1 MDSPPEKNEH
11 HNEHKNNRLAGET
24 SPYLQQHAT
33 NPVDWHPWGAE
44 ALALARSTGKPILL
58 SIGYSACHWCHVMAH
73 ESFED
78 AATAALMNELYVN
91 VKVDREER
99 PDIDKIYQFAHQV
112 LTQRGGGWPLTMFLT
127 HDDQK
132 PFFGGTYFPDK
143 ARYGMPAFTTLLK
156 RVADYYRDQ
165 REELRTQNDTLMGV
179 FADLTPAPV
188 DSAHML
194 DRAPLDGAREQLNAT
209 FDKRYGGFGEAPKF
223 PHPGSID
230 RLLRHWHSTAV
241 TQAPDLHALYMAT
254 LTLTRMGEG
263 GLYDQLGG
271 GFSRYSVDQFW
282 MIPHFEKMLY
292 DNGALL
298 ATYADAALATGDE
311 FFQRIARETG
321 EWLLREMQD
330 DNGGFYSAY
339 DADSEGHEGKF
350 YVWTRTEV
358 RAALT
363 PLEWNV
369 FSRRFGFDEEPNFE
383 GAWHTHV
390 FVSFAEIAKELQIE
404 AAEVEKQ
411 IDSAR
416 ARLLAIRSQ
425 RVWPGLDDKI
435 LTSWNALAIRGL
447 ALAARTLRREDF
459 GAAGDRALEFIRAN
473 LWRPRSDRGGSDGS
487 GRLLATS
494 KDGVSH
500 LNAYL
505 DDYAYLANALLEMLQ
520 LRWRNEDVAWLREIL
535 DAMLAH
541 FEDTQLGG
549 LFFTSDDH
557 EALIHRSKSFSD
569 DAIPAGNGIA
579 ARALIRAGY
588 LLGETRWLAAGE
600 RTLRAGWLAMNRF
613 PHGHMSLL
621 EALAEYLDA
630 PEIVIIRERP
640 GEAENWQRELGRLYA
655 PHRLVFSI
663 PADLEGVDAAIADK
677 KAGPVTRAYVCR
689 GSTCSAPVETLADLV
704 RVAQSRV

>member
-1 MDSPPEKNEH
+1 MHSPK
-11 HNEHKNNRLAGET
+11 NRLARET

-33 NPVDWHPWGAE
+33 NPVDWYPWGKE
-44 ALALARSTGKPILL
+44 ALDLARASGKPILL

-73 ESFED
+73 ESFENS
-78 AATAALMNELYVN
+78 ATASLMNELYVN
-91 VKVDREER
+91 IKVDREER
-99 PDIDKIYQFAHQV
+99 PDLDKIYQFAHQV

-132 PFFGGTYFPDK
+132 PFFGGTYFPDE

-156 RVADYYRDQ
+156 RVAEYYRDQ
-165 REELRTQNDTLMGV
+165 RDELRAQNETLMGV
-179 FADLTPAPV
+179 FGDLTPAPV
-188 DSAHML
+188 DISVAL

-209 FDKRYGGFGEAPKF
+209 FDKRYGGFGDAPKF

-230 RLLRHWHSTAV
+230 RLMRHWHSTAV

-254 LTLTRMGEG
+254 LTLTRMAEG

-298 ATYADAALATGDE
+298 ATYAEAALATGDE
-311 FFQRIARETG
+311 LFGRIAGETG
-321 EWLLREMQD
+321 DWLLREMQD
-330 DNGGFYSAY
+330 SGNGGFYSAY

-383 GAWHTHV
+383 GAWHNHV
-390 FVSFAEIAKELQIE
+390 FVSFAEIAKELQLD

-411 IDSAR
+411 VDSAR
-416 ARLLAIRSQ
+416 AKLLAIRAK

-447 ALAARTLRREDF
+447 AIAARTLGRGEF
-459 GAAGDRALEFIRAN
+459 GAAAERALDFIRAS
-473 LWRPRSDRGGSDGS
+473 LWQPRAGG

-494 KDGVSH
+494 KDGLSH

-520 LRWRNEDVAWLREIL
+520 LRWRNEDAAWLREIL

-541 FEDTQLGG
+541 FEDPELGG
-549 LFFTSDDH
+549 FFFTSDDH

-569 DAIPAGNGIA
+569 DAIPSGNGIA
-579 ARALIRAGY
+579 ARVLIRAGY
-588 LLGETRWLAAGE
+588 LLGETRWLTAAE
-600 RTLRAGWLAMNRF
+600 RTLRAAWLAMNRF

-621 EALAEYLDA
+621 ESLAEYLDA
-630 PEIVIIRERP
+630 PEIVIVRDQP
-640 GEAENWQRELGRLYA
+640 AEAGAWQRELGRLYA

-663 PADLEGVDAAIADK
+663 PANLGGLDPGIADK
-677 KAGPVTRAYVCR
+677 KAGAATRAYVCR
-689 GSTCSAPVETLADLV
+689 GTTCSAPLDSLEELLRAAKL
-704 RVAQSRV
+704 RLGS